1 MTTKANL
8 SRTMRSLHPPRP
20 VPRTVKTVKS
30 SHPHF
35 INDPEDGR
43 KAKSK
48 KPEKPSKQKKT
59 SKAKK
64 HEEVDSDSSST
75 FSLDDGVGPE
85 MVFNPPHLGGST
97 KNLKAGG
104 IILNS
109 NKLSR

>member
-1 MTTKANL
+1 MATNANL
-8 SRTMRSLHPPRP
+8 SRTMRSLRPPRP
-20 VPRTVKTVKS
+20 APRTVKTVKS

-35 INDPEDGR
+35 INDPEDGSKD
-43 KAKSK
+43 KAKRGDK
-48 KPEKPSKQKKT
+48 HLKQKKT

-75 FSLDDGVGPE
+75 FSLDDGMGPE